1 KELGLPVEG
10 SMPKSNRSKGEK
22 VDFGVDSILKN
33 PKEEVT
39 EWKPP
44 PQEKRPPPIR
54 MSSKLLEKT
63 IWRPIRTDFGVIIVE
78 AELGED
84 VRPTLA
90 IPQNQIA
97 INLDN
102 SLTKLIYVK
111 KPVEAVP
118 LLTRL

>member
-1 KELGLPVEG
+1 EG
-10 SMPKSNRSKGEK
+10 SIPKSKRTKDEK
-22 VDFGVDSILKN
+22 VDFGVEAILKSQ
-33 PKEEVT
+33 KEEAA
-39 EWKPP
+39 EWRPP
-44 PQEKRPPPIR
+44 PQEKKPPPIR

-63 IWRPIRTDFGVIIVE
+63 IGRPIRTDFGVIIVE

-84 VRPTLA
+84 VRQTLA